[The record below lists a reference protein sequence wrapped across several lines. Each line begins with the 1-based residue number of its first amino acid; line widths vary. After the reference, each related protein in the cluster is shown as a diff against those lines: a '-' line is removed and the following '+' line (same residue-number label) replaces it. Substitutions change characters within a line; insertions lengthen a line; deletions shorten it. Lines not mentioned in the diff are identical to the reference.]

1 MLRVLALHGKL
12 PALWGGNQ
20 SAVEV
25 LAKFWRRFRQLHPSH
40 AIYTYHKN
48 RLHQVLPL
56 MLHADE
62 GETLK
67 KAGLMVISWQSPQ
80 LFEQG
85 LRLDFPDGKHQHY
98 YVAWVGLKG
107 DWPIQQ
113 KLGHLQRHFSRL
125 TTNEQAGRPGVPLH
139 DFSEHAAWRTTFLRT
154 SPFET
159 MGPLADVPQTASPEM
174 MLRYDPFHTL
184 HKGCFAELAG
194 SGLVMIIDYG
204 ILGDDSVPKQL
215 NSLYQLL
222 QEFCTRTKHPLH
234 MDGLTRN
241 LLNFP
246 RDSSYPVGSWFKA
259 ADTTAVLAFLEEFFR
274 NHLATLANPDP
285 YLESAHDA
293 CVNAN
298 IFLRT
303 LYRNG
308 LWLPL
313 QATTEVA
320 QSGYNFLRCYAECA
334 QHAYNQGKTRYKL
347 QPKYHTM
354 IHFADF
360 YGTAARSRQRFTWN
374 ILADGCQMDEDLVG
388 KVATLSRAVNVRSV
402 HTDTVSRYLL
412 KLWEEP

>member
-67 KAGLMVISWQSPQ
+67 KAGLMVISWQSPVGAGISTQTEPTDMPLNYVGSSFKTRFLISVLLKRLYTKQVKESLDSLMSIIATDLKQ

-125 TTNEQAGRPGVPLH
+125 TTNEQVGVGICHLCEAGRPGVPLH

-194 SGLVMIIDYG
+194 SGLVFCRK
-204 ILGDDSVPKQL
+204 SP
-215 NSLYQLL
+215 SLCFFLYSLAA
-222 QEFCTRTKHPLH
+222 EF
-234 MDGLTRN
+234 
-241 LLNFP
+241 
-246 RDSSYPVGSWFKA
+246 
-259 ADTTAVLAFLEEFFR
+259 
-274 NHLATLANPDP
+274 
-285 YLESAHDA
+285 
-293 CVNAN
+293 
-298 IFLRT
+298 
-303 LYRNG
+303 
-308 LWLPL
+308 
-313 QATTEVA
+313 
-320 QSGYNFLRCYAECA
+320 
-334 QHAYNQGKTRYKL
+334 
-347 QPKYHTM
+347 
-354 IHFADF
+354 
-360 YGTAARSRQRFTWN
+360 
-374 ILADGCQMDEDLVG
+374 
-388 KVATLSRAVNVRSV
+388 
-402 HTDTVSRYLL
+402 
-412 KLWEEP
+412 